1 MYLNVT
7 PIKNLKVNTKESYP
21 KASFGALLLEH
32 STLQPK
38 SRTCSKV
45 QCLLAR
51 ENRAED
57 EEMLPTC
64 GHFRQQLEN
73 YCLSS
78 VHFSRVRLFATPR
91 TAAHQA
97 SLSITNSWSLLK
109 VMSIESVMP
118 LVISSCLPLPL
129 LPSIFLSIRVF
140 SMSQFFAS
148 GGQSIGVSAL
158 ASVLPMDVQDRFPL
172 GWTGWILQ
180 SKGLS
185 RVFSKTTVQKHQ
197 FFGAQLS
204 L

>member
-78 VHFSRVRLFATPR
+78 VHFSRVRLLRPHGLQHTRLPFPSPTPGACSKSWPLSQWCHSTIILCVPFFSR
-91 TAAHQA
+91 CQSFPA
-97 SLSITNSWSLLK
+97 SGS
-109 VMSIESVMP
+109 
-118 LVISSCLPLPL
+118 
-129 LPSIFLSIRVF
+129 FL
-140 SMSQFFAS
+140 MSQFFAS
-148 GGQSIGVSAL
+148 GGQMLEFQLQHQSF
-158 ASVLPMDVQDRFPL
+158 Q
-172 GWTGWILQ
+172 WTLRTD
-180 SKGLS
+180 L
-185 RVFSKTTVQKHQ
+185 
-197 FFGAQLS
+197 
-204 L
+204 

>member
-1 MYLNVT
+1 MYVYVKQKSLYTYITHNMYLNVT

-21 KASFGALLLEH
+21 KASFGVVLLEH

-64 GHFRQQLEN
+64 GRFRQQQLEN

-78 VHFSRVRLFATPR
+78 VHFSRVRLFATPW

-118 LVISSCLPLPL
+118 LVISS
-129 LPSIFLSIRVF
+129 SVFLSYLQSFPASRSFQWV
-140 SMSQFFAS
+140 SFFTLC
-148 GGQSIGVSAL
+148 GQNIGVSAS
-158 ASVLPMDVQDRFPL
+158 ASVLPMDVQDWSPL
-172 GWTGWILQ
+172 EWTGWILQ
-180 SKGLS
+180 SKGL
-185 RVFSKTTVQKHQ
+185 
-197 FFGAQLS
+197 
-204 L
+204 

>member
-1 MYLNVT
+1 MGKESEHTKMYVYVKQKILYTYITHNMYLNVT

-21 KASFGALLLEH
+21 KASFGVVLLEH

-57 EEMLPTC
+57 EKMLPTC
-64 GHFRQQLEN
+64 GRFRQQQLEN

-78 VHFSRVRLFATPR
+78 VHFSCVRLFATPW

-109 VMSIESVMP
+109 LMSIESGMP
-118 LVISSCLPLPL
+118 FNHLILYHPLFL
-129 LPSIFLSIRVF
+129 LSSIFHSIKFF
-140 SMSQFFAS
+140 SKSWFFAS
-148 GGQSIGVSAL
+148 GGQRIRASASEPL
-158 ASVLPMDVQDRFPL
+158 LPMNIQD
-172 GWTGWILQ
+172 
-180 SKGLS
+180 
-185 RVFSKTTVQKHQ
+185 
-197 FFGAQLS
+197 
-204 L
+204 